1 MHGLLELP
9 REATKSRMEEEKDC
23 KSDISGCLRFIGR
36 GGTGLKRG
44 LFRSLA

>member
-23 KSDISGCLRFIGR
+23 KSDMIYQGALD
-36 GGTGLKRG
+36 L
-44 LFRSLA
+44 